1 MERIDSE
8 MKQLYAELKTSDLT
22 IEQKEKIETEIKK
35 REEILAPIYHQVNTL
50 FFIWIKAGVSIT
62 QSACDP
68 LVFRLI
74 VDKKG
79 HFHSK
84 LNLLKKLRCA
94 EAFSNKMALRLTLPL
109 AEGINNNKI
118 HNCGLSVQAKIG

>member
-8 MKQLYAELKTSDLT
+8 MKQLYAELKASDLT

-50 FFIWIKAGVSIT
+50 FFIWIKTGVSIT
-62 QSACDP
+62 RSACDP

-74 VDKKG
+74 VTKRVI
-79 HFHSK
+79 FI
-84 LNLLKKLRCA
+84 LNLTCLR
-94 EAFSNKMALRLTLPL
+94 N
-109 AEGINNNKI
+109 
-118 HNCGLSVQAKIG
+118 